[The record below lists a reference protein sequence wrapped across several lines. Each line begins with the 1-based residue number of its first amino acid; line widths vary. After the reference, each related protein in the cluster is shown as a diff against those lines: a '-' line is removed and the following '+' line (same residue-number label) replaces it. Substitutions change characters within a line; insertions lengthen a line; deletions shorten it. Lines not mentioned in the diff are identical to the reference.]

1 MAKTIA
7 ALQVALDLESAAFVT
22 QTDAAKRKAKELG
35 DTLQATSETVQK
47 SGNAAREAAGGFEL
61 ATRQKSQMG
70 DVARNAGYQIQDF
83 AVQVGSGTSATQ
95 ALTQQLPQLLSAF
108 GAVGVV
114 LGTVAAVTIPLLSA
128 GFTALVGTMK
138 SVEDAAK
145 DVASAAAE
153 FTAANNAAGQSL
165 KEISEKYYANAA
177 PALKALY
184 EQLRTIAQLKL
195 GDQLR
200 EFAGSLVNQFA
211 SVARLAIPEIF
222 KPFLDSPAQKLG
234 KEFGIAEQ
242 EAMRLLTTLRKF
254 QSGEVNFESLRDQVL
269 GLNLQ
274 QRQATESGRTQ
285 IQQLLK
291 FLAQAQEALNQKTN
305 SEIRAEGEA
314 KKADDAAKRRAQSEA
329 ERLKRE
335 AEQRARATAE
345 YIAQLDQQIRKLR
358 EGEEAARLFEAAKH
372 GPQAVAR
379 MRQIIELERAKKA
392 QEDQDRSDK
401 EQQRQREQQ
410 AQEDERNAERAAQQG
425 LIELRR
431 GVRQQEEQDAET
443 AAAELQG
450 IIDRLEATRKKE
462 LEFEDRIKQ
471 AHKSADEAFTQAE
484 NAADDYNN
492 GLAKQIFLL
501 GLGEEKARLYEARL
515 KGGAAAEALMA
526 QLIAAEKLVAKEKE
540 LKQMLDEIKERTDT
554 DPLTGELFLLD
565 SKAQRAVRAASLGPD
580 TVAANRALE
589 RAEEVDRFQKMLEKA
604 REPLE
609 KYHEQVAG
617 LQLALADG
625 VITTEN
631 YVQIVTMYAKEL
643 QAALKAPDDGLKEL
657 MRAIDRTGEKFT
669 DTFVKMATTG
679 KATFRDMVNVISE
692 ELLRLTVKKYITT
705 PLFDMF
711 KAFLPS
717 TSVGAPGK
725 ASGGPVEAGAPYLV
739 GERGPE
745 LFVPAFRGTVVANDK
760 LGGSTIVNN
769 YNIQAIDVKSFEDRL
784 LASNK
789 TVFAANMYAQK
800 SLSPQGRA

>member
-165 KEISEKYYANAA
+165 EEISEKYYANAA

-184 EQLRTIAQLKL
+184 TQLREIAQLQL
-195 GDQLR
+195 GQQLKD
-200 EFAGSLVNQFA
+200 FAGSLVNQFA

-234 KEFGIAEQ
+234 VEFGIAEQ

-269 GLNLQ
+269 SLNLQ

-291 FLAQAQEALNQKTN
+291 FLAQAQEALNQKTT
-305 SEIRAEGEA
+305 SVIKAEGEA
-314 KKADDAAKRRAQSEA
+314 KKADDSANRRANSQA

-335 AEQRARATAE
+335 AQARVEAARR
-345 YIAQLDQQIRKLR
+345 YIESLDQQIRKLR
-358 EGEEAARLFEAAKH
+358 EGEDAALRFEAAKF
-372 GPQAVAR
+372 GPRASAR
-379 MRQIIELERAKKA
+379 AEDLIAARRAEEARKA
-392 QEDQDRSDK
+392 AEK
-401 EQQRQREQQ
+401 E
-410 AQEDERNAERAAQQG
+410 AERAARDAQRERERVQKEAERAARDAERERERVQKEAERAAREAERERER
-425 LIELRR
+425 L
-431 GVRQQEEQDAET
+431 QKEEQRRLQEYHAFLGKFEAEQTQRRQAATDAET
-443 AAAELQG
+443 KRMADLAQARAQNVAAFIASVQAQIDVLTLGEEAARRAQAAMQGGALGAQMVDQLINLQKAQQAKRAAETFV
-450 IIDRLEATRKKE
+450 EATRMQILA
-462 LEFEDRIKQ
+462 LEMGEDAARRAQ
-471 AHKSADEAFTQAE
+471 AFRLGPEAQATLE
-484 NAADDYNN
+484 
-492 GLAKQIFLL
+492 GLL
-501 GLGEEKARLYEARL
+501 RLEY
-515 KGGAAAEALMA
+515 
-526 QLIAAEKLVAKEKE
+526 VAKWRREVDGAKTAFERFEAKILDIDAAFEKGAITFEEWSRLIGKTSDE
-540 LKQMLDEIKERTDT
+540 LR
-554 DPLTGELFLLD
+554 
-565 SKAQRAVRAASLGPD
+565 V
-580 TVAANRALE
+580 ALE
-589 RAEEVDRFQKMLEKA
+589 KPKN
-604 REPLE
+604 PLE
-609 KYHEQVAG
+609 
-617 LQLALADG
+617 D
-625 VITTEN
+625 
-631 YVQIVTMYAKEL
+631 
-643 QAALKAPDDGLKEL
+643 L
-657 MRAIDRTGEKFT
+657 MRLLDRTGERFT
-669 DTFVKMATTG
+669 EVFVQMALTG
-679 KATFRDMVNVISE
+679 KATFRDMVNSIAQD
-692 ELLRLTVKKYITT
+692 LLRLTVRQYITT
-705 PLFDMF
+705 PLFDFF
-711 KAFLPS
+711 KAALP
-717 TSVGAPGK
+717 TPAGK
-725 ASGGPVEAGAPYLV
+725 ASGGPVDAGSAYIV